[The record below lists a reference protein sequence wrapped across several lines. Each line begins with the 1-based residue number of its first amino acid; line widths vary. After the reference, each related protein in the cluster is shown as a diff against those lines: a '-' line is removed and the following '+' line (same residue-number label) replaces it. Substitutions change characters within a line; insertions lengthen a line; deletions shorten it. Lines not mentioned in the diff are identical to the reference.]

1 MIDVCVCV
9 CNYVSK
15 QLTVTKTNSI
25 YKPADLCVNNDGVTV
40 RIQFYD
46 DIKSWCCLE
55 LIAIL
60 LSYFID

>member
-1 MIDVCVCV
+1 MCVCV
-9 CNYVSK
+9 CERNYVSK
-15 QLTVTKTNSI
+15 QVTVIKTNSI

-46 DIKSWCCLE
+46 IKSWCCLE
-55 LIAIL
+55 LIVIL